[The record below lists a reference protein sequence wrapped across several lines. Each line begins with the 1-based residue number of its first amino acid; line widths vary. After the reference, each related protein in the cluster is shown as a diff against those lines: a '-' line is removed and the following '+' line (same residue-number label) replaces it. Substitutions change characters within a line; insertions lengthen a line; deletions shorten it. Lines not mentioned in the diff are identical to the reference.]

1 MSPERQRWKGADGIG
16 AEMNRKFVLHASGY
30 LQKFRAVSDASSSQS
45 KAAEKPGMRQR
56 LIDAA
61 RAEFGER
68 GIEAATTRGI
78 AERAGCNEVTLFR
91 HFESKQ
97 KLLAAVVQGTSEE
110 FAAVCEC
117 REGFRGDPQADLVR
131 FATVYTDALDGCMGM
146 ARALIGE
153 GNRRPTLCKELV
165 GDVIGPFHRSIA
177 GYLDERK
184 HEGKVRGDLNTLAFA
199 EVFTSALFGGEL
211 RRTSGLSG
219 LDREAWIHETVGML
233 VRGIEAR

>member
-1 MSPERQRWKGADGIG
+1 
-16 AEMNRKFVLHASGY
+16 
-30 LQKFRAVSDASSSQS
+30 
-45 KAAEKPGMRQR
+45 MRQR

-91 HFESKQ
+91 HFESKH
-97 KLLAAVVQGTSEE
+97 KLLAAVVQETSEE
-110 FAAVCEC
+110 FAALCEC
-117 REGFRGDPQADLVR
+117 REAFSGDPRTDLGR
-131 FATVYTDALDGCMGM
+131 FATVYTGSLERCMGM

-165 GDVIGPFHRSIA
+165 GDVIEPFHRSVA
-177 GYLDERK
+177 RYLDTLK
-184 HEGKVRGDLNTLAFA
+184 SEGSVRGNLNTRAFA
-199 EVFTSALFGGEL
+199 EVFTAALFGGEL

-219 LDREAWIHETVGML
+219 LDRDAWIRETVDML